1 MQYLLLNTYYCSN
14 IEEILYSINFQL
26 HPKIKMNNFQ
36 IFKNQLENTIT
47 MDSNQFSK
55 NLNNQLNAEK
65 LGYQN
70 SSNETIFKGSNF
82 IDDSFKSDLNK
93 IWIDNGLDFDAEKT
107 SLFYKGINGEM
118 IEVKDH
124 QAIINNKNNNLLN
137 IPKMQYTT
145 LQLST
150 IKNLIEN
157 IRGNTTIESIMNVD
171 DKRFVFNLAV
181 DNAIQDVKQDDPHKL
196 RLVIVSSH
204 DSSVSC
210 HISFIHFRMFCF
222 NQMNKLK
229 QSNPLVFKHTK
240 SINDNVKNI
249 NRIIDFN
256 KGQFTQSIEDYKLMI
271 KKEITDNQVKEVL
284 EKLYFDKWN
293 NKKVCIDRT
302 LKTEREKSY
311 KDLVE
316 VKQIEENLL
325 KEFETNGR
333 NAYSLH
339 NGINY
344 YYSHQMG
351 ASNIKDES
359 EKARIRMEQNYYGK
373 NSAIIDR
380 SKELCMS
387 L

>member
-1 MQYLLLNTYYCSN
+1 MQNQ
-14 IEEILYSINFQL
+14 IEL
-26 HPKIKMNNFQ
+26 
-36 IFKNQLENTIT
+36 FKNQLENTLSI
-47 MDSNQFSK
+47 SNEQFSK

-82 IDDSFKSDLNK
+82 IDDSFKSDINK
-93 IWIDNGLDFDAEKT
+93 IWIDNGLDFEAVKRD
-107 SLFYKGINGEM
+107 LFFQNAKGEM
-118 IEVKDH
+118 IKIKNH
-124 QAIINNKNNNLLN
+124 QAICHDTKDQLLN

-150 IKNLIEN
+150 IKNLISE

-171 DKRFVFNLAV
+171 NKRFVFNLAV
-181 DNAIQDVKQDDPHKL
+181 DNAIEDVKQDDPHKL
-196 RLVIVSSH
+196 RLCIVSSH

-210 HISFIHFRMFCF
+210 HISFIHFRMVCF

-256 KGQFTQSIEDYKLMI
+256 KGQFTQSIEDYKLMVR
-271 KKEITDNQVKEVL
+271 KEINDNQIKEVL

-302 LKTEREKSY
+302 LKTERDKNY
-311 KDLVE
+311 LDLVE
-316 VKQIEENLL
+316 VKQIKENLE
-325 KEFETNGR
+325 KEFETNGK

-380 SKELCMS
+380 SKELC
-387 L
+387 LAL

>member
-1 MQYLLLNTYYCSN
+1 
-14 IEEILYSINFQL
+14 
-26 HPKIKMNNFQ
+26 MNNQ
-36 IFKNQLENTIT
+36 IELFKNQLENTIN
-47 MDSNQFSK
+47 MDSQQFS
-55 NLNNQLNAEK
+55 NNINNQLTAEK

-70 SSNETIFKGSNF
+70 SSNETIFKGSKF
-82 IDDSFKSDLNK
+82 IDDTFKNDLDI
-93 IWIDNGLDFDAEKT
+93 IWKDNGLDFEAVKAP
-107 SLFYKGINGEM
+107 LFYKGTNGEL

-124 QAIINNKNNNLLN
+124 QAIINNQNNNLLN
-137 IPKMQYTT
+137 IPKLQYTT

-150 IKNLIEN
+150 IKKLISE

-222 NQMNKLK
+222 NQMNKLR
-229 QSNPLVFKHTK
+229 QSNPLIFKHTK
-240 SINDNVKNI
+240 SINDNVARI
-249 NRIIDFN
+249 NSIIDFN
-256 KGQFTQSIEDYKLMI
+256 KGEFTKSIQDYKLMVR
-271 KKEITDNQVKEVL
+271 KEITDNQVKEVL
-284 EKLYFDKWN
+284 ERLYFDKWN

-302 LKTEREKSY
+302 LKTERDKNY
-311 KDLVE
+311 LDLVE
-316 VKQIEENLL
+316 VKQIKENLE
-325 KEFETNGR
+325 KEFQLNGR
-333 NAYSLH
+333 TAYSLH

-359 EKARIRMEQNYYGK
+359 TRARIRTEQNYWGK

-380 SKELCMS
+380 SKELCMA

>member
-1 MQYLLLNTYYCSN
+1 MFTFFYLYCNILLV
-14 IEEILYSINFQL
+14 LYSANFQL
-26 HPKIKMNNFQ
+26 HPTIKMNNQ
-36 IFKNQLENTIT
+36 IELFKNQLENTLSI
-47 MDSNQFSK
+47 SNEQFS
-55 NLNNQLNAEK
+55 NNINNQITAEK

-70 SSNETIFKGSNF
+70 SSNETIFKGSKF
-82 IDDSFKSDLNK
+82 IDDSLKTELDI
-93 IWIDNGLDFDAEKT
+93 IWKQNGLDIEAVKAP
-107 SLFYKGINGEM
+107 LFYQGTNGEM

-137 IPKMQYTT
+137 IPKLQYTT

-150 IKNLIEN
+150 IKKLISE

-181 DNAIQDVKQDDPHKL
+181 DGAVEDVKQDDPHKL

-229 QSNPLVFKHTK
+229 DSNPLIFKHTK
-240 SINDNVKNI
+240 SINDNVARI
-249 NRIIDFN
+249 NQIIDFK
-256 KGQFTQSIEDYKLMI
+256 KGEFTKSIEDYKLMVR
-271 KKEITDNQVKEVL
+271 KEITDNQVKEVL
-284 EKLYFDKWN
+284 ERLYFEKWN

-302 LKTEREKSY
+302 LKTERDKNY
-311 KDLVE
+311 LDLVE
-316 VKQIEENLL
+316 VKQIKENLE
-325 KEFETNGR
+325 KEFSQNGR
-333 NAYSLH
+333 TSYSLH

-359 EKARIRMEQNYYGK
+359 EKARIRTEQNYWGK

-380 SKELCMS
+380 SKELC
-387 L
+387 LAL